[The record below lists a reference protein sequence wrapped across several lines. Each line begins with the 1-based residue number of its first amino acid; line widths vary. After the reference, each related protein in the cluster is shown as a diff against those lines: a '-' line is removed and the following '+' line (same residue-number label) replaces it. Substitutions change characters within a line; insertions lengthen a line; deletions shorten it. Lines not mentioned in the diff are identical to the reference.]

1 MVNNYTELVSK
12 SESLNIKDLQAQVF
26 HDQEILNMFE
36 DYRKVY
42 EERENINLGAH
53 FEIDKSALNVPRKLR
68 KIKLDD
74 TVELCLMKTG
84 NFIERGFDENKGRS
98 YYKIYFSKEK

>member
-1 MVNNYTELVSK
+1 
-12 SESLNIKDLQAQVF
+12 
-26 HDQEILNMFE
+26 MFE
-36 DYRKVY
+36 EYRKIY
-42 EERENINLGAH
+42 EERENVNLEARL
-53 FEIDKSALNVPRKLR
+53 EVDKTALNIPRKLR

-84 NFIERGFDENKGRS
+84 DFIERGFDENIGRK